1 MDYGIEFAQWLKE
14 RNNKNRIGSIIG
26 KVVKESPNYIINIG
40 DDSFYIDTT
49 NSTLCGSLK
58 TKKGNST
65 IIIDG
70 VSYNIEVTFDNKLNI
85 NDAVLVIA
93 NESNQHFFII
103 DKI

>member
-1 MDYGIEFAQWLKE
+1 MNYDVEFAQWLKE

-40 DDSFYIDTT
+40 DNDCYIDTT
-49 NSTLCGSLK
+49 NSTLCENLK

-65 IIIDG
+65 ITIDG
-70 VSYNIEVTFDNKLNI
+70 ITYNIEVKFDNKLNI

-93 NESNQHFFII
+93 DESNQHFFIV